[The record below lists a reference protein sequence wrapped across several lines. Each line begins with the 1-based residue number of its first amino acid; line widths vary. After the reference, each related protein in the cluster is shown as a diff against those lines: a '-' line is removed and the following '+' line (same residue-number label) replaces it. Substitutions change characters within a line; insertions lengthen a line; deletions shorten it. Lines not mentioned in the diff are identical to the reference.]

1 MDKKLNVLMGIST
14 EQNIEAP
21 SMGSERQF
29 LCYAKALAERGHV
42 VSVVNLLYAAPD
54 WSVDYDVCHLV
65 NAGGGKGAPILTA
78 QICKLKGIPVV
89 ISPVY
94 WPTDEAQKE
103 IEEKLNENPVL
114 IAERFGMHIQGVKD
128 MLAEADWLL
137 PNAEIEMEKVSE
149 LMYGETST
157 LYEDE
162 IDQIGY
168 AVIRNGIDVEN
179 EIDTALRLNDE
190 ELLFDD
196 SVEEL
201 LADRFVLC
209 VGRIEIRKNQAS
221 LVEAMKPLWEEDP
234 GLQLVFMGSP
244 SAPYVKYIKEEIM
257 GKNILF
263 CPPGPPAAVMMMMR
277 RAAVHIL
284 VSYIETP
291 GLVNLEAA
299 ALNRPIVVGD
309 RGSVREYFMDLPG
322 AFYVDP
328 NNVNDITTKLRLALD
343 FGDANEL
350 GEFVRETYSHA
361 QIAHELENVYKRC
374 INSASLKQANDS

>member
-1 MDKKLNVLMGIST
+1 MRVLLGIST
-14 EQNIEAP
+14 EQNLEAP
-21 SMGSERQF
+21 SMGSERQARK
-29 LCYAKALAERGHV
+29 YAEALAERGHV
-42 VSVVNLLYAAPD
+42 VSFVNLLYAAPD
-54 WSVDYDVCHLV
+54 WSIDYNVCHLV
-65 NAGGGKGAPILTA
+65 NAGGPKGAPILTA

-114 IAERFGMHIQGVKD
+114 LAERFGMHIQGVKD

-137 PNAEIEMEKVSE
+137 PNAEIEMKKVSE
-149 LMYGETST
+149 LMYGETSM

-168 AVIRNGIDVEN
+168 TVIRNGIDVEN
-179 EIDTALRLNDE
+179 EIDMALRLNDE

-221 LVEAMKPLWEEDP
+221 LIEAMKPLWEEDP
-234 GLQLVFMGSP
+234 DLQLVLMGAKSI
-244 SAPYVKYIKEEIM
+244 PYVKYINEEVK

-263 CPPGPPAAVMMMMR
+263 CPPGPPVAVMRMMR
-277 RAAVHIL
+277 RCATHVL
-284 VSYIETP
+284 VSLIETP

-299 ALNRPIVVGD
+299 ALNKPIVAAD
-309 RGSVREYFMDLPG
+309 RGSVSEYFRNKPG
-322 AFYVDP
+322 VFYCDP
-328 NNVNDITTKLRLALD
+328 FDIEGMTLALR
-343 FGDANEL
+343 GASEMKEAPEL
-350 GEFVRETYSHA
+350 GDFVRKTYSHSK
-361 QIAHELENVYKRC
+361 IAVDIEAVYEKV
-374 INSASLKQANDS
+374 IALTNSEK